1 MELKEREEVDME
13 GTPQPTVHVVPSKPQ
28 DDKKNVGITVVIG
41 AVLLYILVPDKV
53 VAAVQMLAT
62 LPLEQVGAAVLY
74 LGLGA
79 FAAATGS
86 LFRQDPVGA
95 QALAG
100 AGRELVRP
108 CSLAWQAAGIF
119 LVSQP
124 AQKRSLNHFEP
135 TEEPN
140 HLPDLEKLNVL
151 DGRLEKDIA
160 AFVEYQKQQTKMK
173 GE

>member
-62 LPLEQVGAAVLY
+62 LPLVQVGAAVLY

-79 FAAATGS
+79 FAAATAVSFAKILWERKPWQVLAGS
-86 LFRQDPVGA
+86 LCDLG
-95 QALAG
+95 
-100 AGRELVRP
+100 
-108 CSLAWQAAGIF
+108 SLAWQAAGIF

>member
-62 LPLEQVGAAVLY
+62 LPLEQVSFAKILWERKPWQVL
-74 LGLGA
+74 A
-79 FAAATGS
+79 GS
-86 LFRQDPVGA
+86 LCDLG
-95 QALAG
+95 
-100 AGRELVRP
+100 
-108 CSLAWQAAGIF
+108 SLAWQAAGIF

>member
-79 FAAATGS
+79 FAAATAVSFAKILWERTPWQVLAGS
-86 LFRQDPVGA
+86 LCDLG
-95 QALAG
+95 
-100 AGRELVRP
+100 
-108 CSLAWQAAGIF
+108 SLAWQAAGIF

>member
-1 MELKEREEVDME
+1 
-13 GTPQPTVHVVPSKPQ
+13 
-28 DDKKNVGITVVIG
+28 
-41 AVLLYILVPDKV
+41 VL
-53 VAAVQMLAT
+53 A
-62 LPLEQVGAAVLY
+62 
-74 LGLGA
+74 
-79 FAAATGS
+79 GS
-86 LFRQDPVGA
+86 LCDLG
-95 QALAG
+95 
-100 AGRELVRP
+100 
-108 CSLAWQAAGIF
+108 SLAWQAAGIF

>member
-79 FAAATGS
+79 FAAATAVSFAKILWERKPWQVLAGS
-86 LFRQDPVGA
+86 LCDLG
-95 QALAG
+95 
-100 AGRELVRP
+100 
-108 CSLAWQAAGIF
+108 SLAWQAAGIF
-119 LVSQP
+119 W
-124 AQKRSLNHFEP
+124 
-135 TEEPN
+135 
-140 HLPDLEKLNVL
+140 
-151 DGRLEKDIA
+151 
-160 AFVEYQKQQTKMK
+160 
-173 GE
+173 

>member
-79 FAAATGS
+79 LRQPRQSLSPRSCGSASPGRCWQGACATLAVLHG
-86 LFRQDPVGA
+86 RPPVFF
-95 QALAG
+95 
-100 AGRELVRP
+100 
-108 CSLAWQAAGIF
+108 W
-119 LVSQP
+119 
-124 AQKRSLNHFEP
+124 
-135 TEEPN
+135 
-140 HLPDLEKLNVL
+140 
-151 DGRLEKDIA
+151 
-160 AFVEYQKQQTKMK
+160 
-173 GE
+173 

>member
-79 FAAATGS
+79 FAAATGQS
-86 LFRQDPVGA
+86 LSPRSCGSASPGRCWQGACATLAVLHGRPPVFF
-95 QALAG
+95 
-100 AGRELVRP
+100 
-108 CSLAWQAAGIF
+108 W
-119 LVSQP
+119 
-124 AQKRSLNHFEP
+124 
-135 TEEPN
+135 
-140 HLPDLEKLNVL
+140 
-151 DGRLEKDIA
+151 
-160 AFVEYQKQQTKMK
+160 
-173 GE
+173 